1 MQSKPEEHPMR
12 CEVVAIGT
20 ELLLGQITDTN
31 SSWIGEQLALAG
43 IDSFHQIKVG
53 DNHARIV
60 DALRTALARADAVI
74 CCGGLGPT
82 QDDITREGIAE
93 VMGVSLQRDAAIA
106 DKIRQMFES
115 RGRTMPQNNLRQADI
130 PEGGRAIPEMPGTAP
145 GLVCPHGDKVIY
157 AVPGVPSEMRA
168 MMRGTILPDL
178 IARAGFSGVIRSR
191 VLRTW
196 GQSESG
202 LAEMLGPLMA
212 ELDET
217 GRATLAFQASGMEG
231 IKVRITVKAADETQ
245 AQTQLAQEETRV
257 RAVIGAVVF
266 GVDEETMESVVLRGL
281 RARGLKLVTAE
292 GATAGL
298 MAQRLAARREAEG
311 VFAGGLVLPDA
322 HSRRK
327 LLEILDTNPSATI
340 EDSVRAMAEAARAR
354 AEADYAVATLA
365 GDGESSE
372 MGTVFVALA
381 DVSQTRVHRFR
392 LPGDPIRVRE
402 YAVISALDML
412 RRASEN

>member
-1 MQSKPEEHPMR
+1 MR
-12 CEVVAIGT
+12 CEVIAIGT

-43 IDSFHQIKVG
+43 IDSFHQVKVG

-93 VMGVSLQRDAAIA
+93 VMGVRLVQDTEIAAR
-106 DKIRQMFES
+106 IRAMFES
-115 RGRTMPQNNLRQADI
+115 RGRVMPENNLRQAEI
-130 PEGGRAIPEMPGTAP
+130 PEGGRAIAEMPGTAP
-145 GLVCPHGDKVIY
+145 GLVCPVGRQVVY

-202 LAEMLGPLMA
+202 LAEALAPLMD
-212 ELDET
+212 ELDTT

-231 IKVRITVKAADETQ
+231 IKVRITVKAPDE
-245 AQTQLAQEETRV
+245 AHALALLANEETAV
-257 RAVIGAVVF
+257 RAVIGEVIF
-266 GVDEETMESVVLRGL
+266 GVDEQSMESVVLERLQHRGL
-281 RARGLKLVTAE
+281 RLAVAE
-292 GATAGL
+292 SATAGL
-298 MAQRLAARREAEG
+298 MAQRLAARREAAA
-311 VFAGGLVLPDA
+311 FSGGLLLPDA
-322 HSRRK
+322 AARQQ
-327 LLEILDTNPSATI
+327 LLGLAPNNPELDTVA
-340 EDSVRAMAEAARAR
+340 AMARAVRTAFGAAVGLATLPASTADAGAGTVHAAMCLEDR
-354 AEADYAVATLA
+354 AE
-365 GDGESSE
+365 
-372 MGTVFVALA
+372 
-381 DVSQTRVHRFR
+381 TRSFR
-392 LPGDPIRVRE
+392 LPGDPARVRE
-402 YAVISALDML
+402 YAVISALDFL
-412 RRASEN
+412 RRRLSN

>member
-1 MQSKPEEHPMR
+1 MR
-12 CEVVAIGT
+12 CEVIAIGT

-43 IDSFHQIKVG
+43 IDSFHQVKVG

-60 DALRTALARADAVI
+60 DALRTALARSDAVI

-93 VMGVSLQRDAAIA
+93 VMGVPLRRDPTIA

-115 RGRTMPQNNLRQADI
+115 RGRVMPENNLRQADI
-130 PEGGRAIPEMPGTAP
+130 PEGGHAIPEMPGTAP
-145 GLVCPHGDKVIY
+145 GLVCPLEGKVIY

-178 IARAGFSGVIRSR
+178 IARAGFAGVIRSR

-202 LAEMLGPLMA
+202 LAELLAPLMD
-212 ELDET
+212 ELDQS

-231 IKVRITVKAADETQ
+231 IKVRITVKAPDEAT
-245 AQTQLAQEETRV
+245 AQRSLAEEETRV

-266 GVDEETMESVVLRGL
+266 GVDEATMETVVLRGL
-281 RARGLKLVTAE
+281 QARGLTLATAE
-292 GATAGL
+292 SATGGL
-298 MAQRLAARREAEG
+298 MAQRLAARHEAEG
-311 VFAGGLVLPDA
+311 VFTAGWVLTDA
-322 HSRRK
+322 ATRSRLLGSDLQHSRDPAE
-327 LLEILDTNPSATI
+327 LAT
-340 EDSVRAMAEAARAR
+340 AMAVAVRSAAASGL
-354 AEADYAVATLA
+354 ALVTLPS
-365 GDGESSE
+365 DHPDDLS
-372 MGTVFVALA
+372 GTVFAA
-381 DVSQTRVHRFR
+381 WASETSTRVQKFR
-392 LPGDPIRVRE
+392 LPGDPARVRE
-402 YAVISALDML
+402 YAVISALDFL
-412 RRASEN
+412 RRTALD

>member
-1 MQSKPEEHPMR
+1 MR
-12 CEVVAIGT
+12 CEVIAIGT

-43 IDSFHQIKVG
+43 IDSFHQVKVG

-93 VMGVSLQRDAAIA
+93 VMGARLVRDPDIAAR
-106 DKIRQMFES
+106 IRGMFES
-115 RGRTMPQNNLRQADI
+115 RGRVMPENNLRQAEI
-130 PEGGRAIPEMPGTAP
+130 PEGARAIADMPGTAP
-145 GLVCPHGDKVIY
+145 GLICPLGQRVVY

-202 LAEMLGPLMA
+202 LAEALAPLMD
-212 ELDET
+212 ELDVT

-231 IKVRITVKAADETQ
+231 IKVRITVKAPDE
-245 AQTQLAQEETRV
+245 AHALALLTKEDTAV
-257 RAVIGAVVF
+257 RAVIGDAIF
-266 GVDEETMESVVLRGL
+266 GVDEQSMESVVLACLQRRGL
-281 RARGLKLVTAE
+281 RLAVAE
-292 GATAGL
+292 SATAGL
-298 MAQRLAARREAEG
+298 MAQRLAARREAAA
-311 VFAGGLVLPDA
+311 FAGGLLLPDDA
-322 HSRRK
+322 SRER
-327 LLEILDTNPSATI
+327 LLGLTPENPEADTVA
-340 EDSVRAMAEAARAR
+340 AMARGVRSAFG
-354 AEADYAVATLA
+354 ADIGLATLPA
-365 GDGESSE
+365 STADALP
-372 MGTVFVALA
+372 GTVHAALCL
-381 DVSQTRVHRFR
+381 DERVETRSFR
-392 LPGDPIRVRE
+392 LPGDPARVRE
-402 YAVISALDML
+402 YAVISALDFL
-412 RRASEN
+412 RRQLST